1 MQAWCTSYKTCWCC
15 PQFCTVLRWSL
26 SSACCGINA
35 LPMHL
40 IKTLVIF
47 IWLNVSLGGLES
59 LLSLSAINQSISITA
74 AEKRRCIPVY
84 LHYPR
89 PVPQCPTIITISSS
103 PAAIRFRWRVKG
115 VDIALPAAAG
125 DTINSNVDNKKI
137 GCRCLADFWLLLR
150 PPIRHHVR
158 WSPSNLKLSI
168 MKHERGR
175 DIMT

>member
-47 IWLNVSLGGLES
+47 IWLNVSPGGLES

-84 LHYPR
+84 LHFPR

-103 PAAIRFRWRVKG
+103 PAAIRFRWRVETSHYQQQPG
-115 VDIALPAAAG
+115 TQSIAMSTTRKLVLSLP
-125 DTINSNVDNKKI
+125 
-137 GCRCLADFWLLLR
+137 RWLLTS
-150 PPIRHHVR
+150 PPV
-158 WSPSNLKLSI
+158 SDNTSCQVEPF
-168 MKHERGR
+168 
-175 DIMT
+175 